1 MPLIVIFCQFLPN
14 KKYPIIY
21 VTSIFPKATL
31 CLPRFFRF
39 LFQLCSPLVALFS
52 VPCFHCR
59 HPSGLQCPLSL
70 FSHAV
75 PCLVTLSTNRKVLK
89 WTVETED
96 QLKVWGGA
104 KSFKEE
110 ITDPRQHCLWIYFR
124 LDFVQPI
131 AKCNFEPIIRRGFV
145 LRVQS
150 SPYRFFGAS
159 QHKLFMSYIV
169 VSYIAIY
176 TWLSRQELYSHLYM
190 YLWCCNTYVVAS
202 IFNVASTYD
211 LANTYDV
218 ASTYNVASIY
228 DAAST

>member
-1 MPLIVIFCQFLPN
+1 MAILLNMYCSLAIVGYWFGLHDRALWPWSYGYITIFN

-31 CLPRFFRF
+31 CLPQFFRV
-39 LFQLCSPLVALFS
+39 LFQLCSPLVALLS
-52 VPCFHCR
+52 VPCSHCR
-59 HPSGLQCPLSL
+59 HPSVLQCPISL

-131 AKCNFEPIIRRGFV
+131 AKCNFEPIIRGGFV

-150 SPYRFFGAS
+150 SPYRFCGAS
-159 QHKLFMSYIV
+159 YI
-169 VSYIAIY
+169 S
-176 TWLSRQELYSHLYM
+176 
-190 YLWCCNTYVVAS
+190 YLWA
-202 IFNVASTYD
+202 ILL
-211 LANTYDV
+211 LA
-218 ASTYNVASIY
+218 I
-228 DAAST
+228 